1 PPCAGDCPGALSVS
15 ASTVRLGQ
23 DRLRGVLA
31 SGTMRESERHP
42 ILHITACQ
50 AKICHF
56 HIWFQ
61 LMERRG
67 REGMNKFLGDKVELR
82 GVSKNLRILLVNP
95 KVPKIV
101 SGICHRCR
109 PKNLVNP

>member
-1 PPCAGDCPGALSVS
+1 
-15 ASTVRLGQ
+15 
-23 DRLRGVLA
+23 
-31 SGTMRESERHP
+31 
-42 ILHITACQ
+42 
-50 AKICHF
+50 
-56 HIWFQ
+56 
-61 LMERRG
+61 MERRG

-109 PKNLVNP
+109 PKNLVNPK